1 MIHKVTSPKIEADTP
16 TARFIFVI
24 GVCDSSSVSFVS
36 LSVVLIALSVVA
48 TLVLVV
54 IHSVNFL
61 SAPVVVERLPVVVER
76 VSVVVERL
84 PAVVERLPVVV
95 ERLFNSLMVGVVSL
109 EESVVSTGDLVV
121 MGLSVVFLVD
131 SVEGDD
137 IFIKREVY
145 FISVDGVSNFD
156 VVSISEDIDVVST
169 DAVFVAVVVTMLDA
183 VFMAVVVT
191 MLDVVESSSSFVT

>member
-61 SAPVVVERLPVVVER
+61 SAPVVVERLP
-76 VSVVVERL
+76 VVVERL